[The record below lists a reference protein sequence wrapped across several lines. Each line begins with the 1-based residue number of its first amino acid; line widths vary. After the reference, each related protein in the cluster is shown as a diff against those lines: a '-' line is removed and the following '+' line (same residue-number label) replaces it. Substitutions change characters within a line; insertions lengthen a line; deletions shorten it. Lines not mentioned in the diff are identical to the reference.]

1 MNISEATR
9 FVRGNGTVDFAMLRS
24 LLLSFSVLLAAADVP
39 KPQVNPVPGSEL
51 RKEIQRS
58 AKARPNADGGVTAA
72 AAPITIVVGG
82 DVTLGFHFEEWFD
95 EKVLDGG
102 VPRDEM
108 FEYGFR
114 EVLPAVAG
122 HDLFLVNLECPF
134 TTSTEKIPKN
144 FNFKARPELVNVLT
158 AGGVDVVSLAN
169 NHLMDYGAKGLLET
183 LDVLDASRIH
193 YFGAGRTLSA
203 AREPAIVDVKGVKVA
218 FLGYFFLGE
227 RNIEPPEVFAEE
239 AKPGVA
245 GRPKTSPVE
254 EMEKMIREDIA
265 VAKTRADLVIPF
277 FHWGR
282 EGTAVLEPYQQ
293 PLAYAAIDSGAA
305 AVLGSHPH
313 VLQGMELYKGAPI
326 IYSLGNFV
334 FGGNW
339 NPKNKESAVV
349 ALKFDK
355 RGFLSSKITPLHSDK
370 YPERP
375 CQPYIVKGEKA
386 ESVLRH
392 LAEYSAG
399 FPQMLPELQRWAPD
413 AGR

>member
-1 MNISEATR
+1 
-9 FVRGNGTVDFAMLRS
+9 MLRA
-24 LLLSFSVLLAAADVP
+24 LLLSFSVLLAAQAAAGSKINPDGGTAPKKDVP
-39 KPQVNPVPGSEL
+39 PKG
-51 RKEIQRS
+51 KD
-58 AKARPNADGGVTAA
+58 K
-72 AAPITIVVGG
+72 ITIVVGG
-82 DVTLGFHFEEWFD
+82 DVTLGFHYEEWFD
-95 EKVLDGG
+95 EKVNDAG
-102 VPRDEM
+102 VSRDEM
-108 FEYGFR
+108 YAYGFK
-114 EVLPAVAG
+114 EVLPAVKK

-134 TTSTEKIPKN
+134 TTSDEKIAKN
-144 FNFKARPELVNVLT
+144 FNFRARPELVNVLE
-158 AGGVDVVSLAN
+158 AGGVDAVSLAN
-169 NHLMDYGAKGLLET
+169 NHLMDYGKKGLLET
-183 LDVLDASRIH
+183 LDVLDAHNIH
-193 YFGAGRTLSA
+193 HFGAGIYESQ
-203 AREPAIVDVKGVKVA
+203 ARQPSILDVEGVKVA

-227 RNIEPPEVFAEE
+227 RNIEPPEVFAEDG
-239 AKPGVA
+239 KPGVA
-245 GRPKTSPVE
+245 GKPKTSPLE
-254 EMEKMIREDIA
+254 EMEKMVREDIA
-265 VAKTRADLVIPF
+265 VAKTRADVVIPF

-355 RGFLSSKITPLHSDK
+355 RGFVSSKITPLHSDK
-370 YPERP
+370 FPERP

-392 LAEYSAG
+392 LAEYSAQ
-399 FPQMLPELQRWAPD
+399 FPQMLPELRKWASD
-413 AGR
+413 AGTR